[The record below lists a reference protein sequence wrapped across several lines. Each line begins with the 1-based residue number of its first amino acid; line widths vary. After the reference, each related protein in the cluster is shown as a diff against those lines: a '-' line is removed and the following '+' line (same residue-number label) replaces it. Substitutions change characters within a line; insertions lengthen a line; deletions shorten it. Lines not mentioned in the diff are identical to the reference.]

1 METRKSHMTRLN
13 EILGELLDII
23 GVEGQVATKIRSQ
36 VSDIF
41 AMWNR
46 LIKTNIENSSKV
58 NFVCFI
64 ACE

>member
-64 ACE
+64 VCE